1 MKPRYSNKKRSRKA
15 SRKLSRKQNRK
26 YKRKTYRK
34 KGGNNGKSVEFPLRF
49 GHVYLETCPA
59 CQNMKIEWN
68 KLLTMVPKD
77 RLVDISD
84 DYDGKIGS
92 FNKTYKTNLKYDFF
106 PTIFKLKSV
115 GSNVEYY
122 DSTLPRTADKMKE
135 WLMK

>member
-1 MKPRYSNKKRSRKA
+1 MKHRYSNKKSSRKA

-26 YKRKTYRK
+26 YKKKTYRK
-34 KGGNNGKSVEFPLRF
+34 KGGNRGKSDAFPLRF

-59 CQNMKIEWN
+59 CQNMQSEWD

-77 RLVDISD
+77 ILVDISD
-84 DYDGKIGS
+84 NYDTEIGS
-92 FNKTYKTNLKYDFF
+92 FNKTYKTNLKYEFF

-122 DSTLPRTADKMKE
+122 DSTLPRTQDKMKE
-135 WLMK
+135 WLMT